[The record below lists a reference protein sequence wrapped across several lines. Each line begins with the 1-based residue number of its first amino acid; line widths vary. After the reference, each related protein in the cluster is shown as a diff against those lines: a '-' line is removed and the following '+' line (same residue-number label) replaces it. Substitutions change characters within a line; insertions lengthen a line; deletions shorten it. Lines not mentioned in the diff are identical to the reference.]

1 MLIKWDKL
9 FGTYLEEELI
19 KEIESF
25 GVLGTNYNKYNPI
38 YSMIV
43 LPMKKLTN
51 ILNYLFN

>member
-9 FGTYLEEELI
+9 FGTYLEEEHI

-25 GVLGTNYNKYNPI
+25 VVLGTNYNKYNPI

>member
-9 FGTYLEEELI
+9 FGTYLEEEHI

-25 GVLGTNYNKYNPI
+25 VVLGTNYNKYNPI

-43 LPMKKLTN
+43 LPIKKTN
-51 ILNYLFN
+51 QYIKLFI